1 MSNEY
6 LDDFLQYFVYVF
18 AVFSGG
24 VYYSSLKWKGVF
36 MGIIL
41 TLIIIGITTTI
52 IKLIE
57 RTK

>member
-24 VYYSSLKWKGVF
+24 LYYSSLKWKGVF
-36 MGIIL
+36 IGIIL
-41 TLIIIGITTTI
+41 TLILIGIFNTLTNLRGRS
-52 IKLIE
+52 K
-57 RTK
+57 